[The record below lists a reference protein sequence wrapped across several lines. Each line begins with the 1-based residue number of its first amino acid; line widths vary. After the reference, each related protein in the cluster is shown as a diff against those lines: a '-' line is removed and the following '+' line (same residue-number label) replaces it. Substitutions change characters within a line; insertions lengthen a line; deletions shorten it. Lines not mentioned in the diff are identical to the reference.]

1 MVMATVKEEHKYGK
15 GSTEAFSDLKNAIS
29 RMGKILNDDPGTLSI
44 EGKVKYGLGAATK
57 VKAMI
62 QQEGDES
69 IISFE
74 SKGGD
79 IAGRAGRENIKRL
92 LETMTKIDD
101 PDFDVTKADKQQWG
115 RVGYFALGG
124 VGVLIILLVIMVNPS
139 LVNDNRWVI
148 IFLAAVYMWGFTK
161 IGKK

>member
-1 MVMATVKEEHKYGK
+1 MATVKEEHTYGK
-15 GSTEAFSDLKNAIS
+15 GSTEAFSDLKNAMS
-29 RMGKILNDDPGTLSI
+29 RMGKIINEDPGSLSM

-62 QQEGDES
+62 QQESDES

-124 VGVLIILLVIMVNPS
+124 LGVLIILLVMMMNPN
-139 LVNDNRWVI
+139 VIADNWWVI
-148 IFLAAVYMWGFTK
+148 IFLAIAYYWGFTK